1 MTIPHR
7 LDRLI
12 AEVQD
17 TLAAIQRAKAGLV
30 VDQCACG
37 CSTVT
42 APCPR
47 CRRKNFGKPK
57 TQKAKTA

>member
-1 MTIPHR
+1 MTIIQR

-12 AEVQD
+12 ADVRD
-17 TLAAIQRAKAGLV
+17 ASSAIQRAKAGLV

-37 CSTVT
+37 CITVKS
-42 APCPR
+42 PCPK

-57 TQKAKTA
+57 TQKAKIV